1 METVV
6 FERLRAPRWRASGVY
21 SSPGTRRKLGDL
33 GLSSASLSA
42 LIRPIDAMEVIGPRG
57 TVCRLSYDPPDEAC
71 GVDRIRLE
79 RAMLDR
85 AAQAGAGV
93 REGAVVRA
101 VSTEAAR
108 SRGVGGT
115 GDRAAPSST
124 LEVSTVDGPERWRAR
139 VVVGADGPGS
149 MVARSYGVDRPGRSR
164 RRAGLT
170 VHRHD
175 PEAAPAGVAMTA
187 RMIIGDDWYCGV
199 APVPAGR
206 VNIGIVMSERQLRQD
221 LQRTADPASI
231 VATMV
236 GALPGPRAA
245 WQDAPDTDD
254 VMVAVPLAH
263 RVMHRHGPG
272 FLLVGDACGFIDPV
286 SGEGLHRALV
296 SAELAADAVTSLR
309 RGDGDALERYERRMR
324 ARSAP
329 RDLVSWL
336 LQAFLG
342 RPDALEY
349 ALRRL
354 ARRERLRATFARAL
368 ADLEPAS
375 AILEPRFLLSLLA
388 P

>member
-1 METVV
+1 
-6 FERLRAPRWRASGVY
+6 
-21 SSPGTRRKLGDL
+21 
-33 GLSSASLSA
+33 
-42 LIRPIDAMEVIGPRG
+42 MEVLGPRG
-57 TVCRLSYDPPDEAC
+57 AVCRLAYDPPDEAC
-71 GVDRIRLE
+71 GVDRVRLE
-79 RAMLDR
+79 RALLDR
-85 AAQAGAGV
+85 AEAAGACV

-101 VSTEAAR
+101 VSAKGR
-108 SRGVGGT
+108 RRGVDGNGA
-115 GDRAAPSST
+115 GAAAASA
-124 LEVSTVDGPERWRAR
+124 LEVSTVEGLERWRAG

-149 MVARSYGVDRPGRSR
+149 MVARSYGVDRPARSQ

-206 VNIGIVMSERQLRQD
+206 VNIGIVMSERRLRQG
-221 LQRTADPASI
+221 LRMADPGS
-231 VATMV
+231 VV
-236 GALPGPRAA
+236 GAMVDDLPGERAS
-245 WQDAPDTDD
+245 WQDAPDTDG

-263 RVMHRHGPG
+263 RVARRHGPG

-286 SGEGLHRALV
+286 TGEGLHRALV
-296 SAELAADAVTSLR
+296 SAELAADAVSSLR

-324 ARSAP
+324 ARSVP

-354 ARRERLRATFARAL
+354 ARRDRLRATFARAL